1 MRRALGEKCPVPF
14 PLARLLVEKKKR
26 TPFKGIVI
34 QSPIP
39 SPSSSSSSSP
49 PRRVP
54 GANGSGSSVPIPAYL
69 EPSVEEEPVVDQF
82 DPTCSE
88 LEHLS
93 LLVADKPVAKEPD
106 PSSFELAPFELVV
119 IEEPDMERSG
129 PLDREPGPLAIVVLD
144 EPTAERPIPPRDL
157 TADFGERLQQC
168 LYETIELSCSS
179 IQGGHSEGVQREAK
193 REAEPELTPSPDVD
207 RSSDVRPAERE
218 ADPSS
223 REEPVNSHSVEG
235 DSTNKVVPISACPPS
250 CAEMEK
256 MLRQI
261 PRALDADLPPSK
273 MFENEKMVLFHSSD
287 LSSR

>member
-1 MRRALGEKCPVPF
+1 MT
-14 PLARLLVEKKKR
+14 PL
-26 TPFKGIVI
+26 KGIVI
-34 QSPIP
+34 QSPIA

-69 EPSVEEEPVVDQF
+69 EPSVKEEPVVDQF

-106 PSSFELAPFELVV
+106 PSSFELAPFELIV
-119 IEEPDMERSG
+119 IEESDVERSV

-144 EPTAERPIPPRDL
+144 EPAAERPIPHRDL
-157 TADFGERLQQC
+157 TTDFGERLQQR

-179 IQGGHSEGVQREAK
+179 IQGGHSERVQREAK
-193 REAEPELTPSPDVD
+193 REAELELAPSPNVD
-207 RSSDVRPAERE
+207 RSSDVRPVERE

-223 REEPVNSHSVEG
+223 REEPVNSHLVKG
-235 DSTNKVVPISACPPS
+235 DSANKVVPISACPPS

-273 MFENEKMVLFHSSD
+273 CLRMQKWYYFTPQICLPDKGVLHFW
-287 LSSR
+287 